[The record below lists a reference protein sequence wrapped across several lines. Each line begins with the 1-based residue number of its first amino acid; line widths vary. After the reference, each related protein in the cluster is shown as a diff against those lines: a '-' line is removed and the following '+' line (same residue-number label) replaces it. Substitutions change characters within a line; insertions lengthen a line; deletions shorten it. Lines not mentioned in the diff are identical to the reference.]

1 MSEPIEQIV
10 DSLSREVATLRSLVI
25 SIVLEQKDPEGEY
38 RPEFVKEVL
47 EALKEP
53 ATHTFTS
60 GKDFL
65 KQLPKR

>member
-1 MSEPIEQIV
+1 MSEPIEQLV

-38 RPEFVKEVL
+38 RAEFVNQVL

-53 ATHTFTS
+53 ATHTFTNS
-60 GKDFL
+60 KDFL
-65 KQLPKR
+65 RQLRKR

>member
-1 MSEPIEQIV
+1 MSEPIEQLV
-10 DSLSREVATLRSLVI
+10 DNLSREVATLRSLVI

-38 RPEFVKEVL
+38 RTEFVNEVL

-60 GKDFL
+60 STDFL
-65 KQLPKR
+65 KQLRKR

>member
-1 MSEPIEQIV
+1 MSEPIEQLV
-10 DSLSREVATLRSLVI
+10 DNLSREVATLRSLVI

-38 RPEFVKEVL
+38 RAEFVSEVL

-60 GKDFL
+60 SKDFL
-65 KQLPKR
+65 RQLRKR

>member
-1 MSEPIEQIV
+1 MSEPIEQLV
-10 DSLSREVATLRSLVI
+10 DNLSREVATLRSLVI

-38 RPEFVKEVL
+38 RAEFVNEVL

-60 GKDFL
+60 SKDFL
-65 KQLPKR
+65 KQLRKR